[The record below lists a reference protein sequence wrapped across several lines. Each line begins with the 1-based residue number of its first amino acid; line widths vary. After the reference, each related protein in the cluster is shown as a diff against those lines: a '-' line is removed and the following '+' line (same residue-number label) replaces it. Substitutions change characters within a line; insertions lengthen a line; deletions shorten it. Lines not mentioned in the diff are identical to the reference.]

1 MTTTLRILRML
12 VASTVAFAAL
22 GNPALAA
29 DEDEEVWQEARAAS
43 CDELVNAYK
52 ETVIAERKVSGAIKD
67 SKTET
72 VATNVVGAAMLA
84 GLGVGFFTWN
94 DDESAEENLADLR
107 NDLRIIR
114 TVSGE
119 KKCTLPAEADVK

>member
-1 MTTTLRILRML
+1 M
-12 VASTVAFAAL
+12 
-22 GNPALAA
+22 
-29 DEDEEVWQEARAAS
+29 
-43 CDELVNAYK
+43 
-52 ETVIAERKVSGAIKD
+52 IAERKVASAIKD

-94 DDESAEENLADLR
+94 DDESADENLADLR

-114 TVSGE
+114 TVSAD
-119 KKCTLPAEADVK
+119 KKCDLPAEADVK